1 MLDTRMLYDTHRR
14 VGKRENDESN
24 GAAGWKH
31 ATVVIAWTK
40 KSVRAFKFAIF
51 YGSLLNT
58 ILNAMF
64 VVAVPRQIVSG
75 GNSPTMA
82 CNAAVLGENAFEF
95 TPVWLGR
102 RD

>member
-40 KSVRAFKFAIF
+40 KSMRAFKFAIC
-51 YGSLLNT
+51 YGSRSLY
-58 ILNAMF
+58 
-64 VVAVPRQIVSG
+64 
-75 GNSPTMA
+75 
-82 CNAAVLGENAFEF
+82 
-95 TPVWLGR
+95 
-102 RD
+102 

>member
-40 KSVRAFKFAIF
+40 KSMRAFKFAIC
-51 YGSLLNT
+51 YGSRSLYR
-58 ILNAMF
+58 M
-64 VVAVPRQIVSG
+64 
-75 GNSPTMA
+75 
-82 CNAAVLGENAFEF
+82 
-95 TPVWLGR
+95 
-102 RD
+102 